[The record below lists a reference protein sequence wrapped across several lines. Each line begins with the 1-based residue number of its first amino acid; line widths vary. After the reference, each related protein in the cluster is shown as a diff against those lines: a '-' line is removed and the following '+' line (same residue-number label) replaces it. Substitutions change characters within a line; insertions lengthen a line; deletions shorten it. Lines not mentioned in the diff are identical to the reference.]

1 MCGNKTV
8 EVTRKKNGSL
18 WVSVIHPGQKPET
31 STEGA
36 KEAALQIIVFQR
48 TFLKILLSI
57 QNKFI
62 CLVLFS
68 PVCYWREKLWRFS
81 IQNVNYQDVIELTF
95 TRTIWASSSLF
106 DFCSGSNIFV
116 FLSTQTWKYLTFC
129 DILTSNVNKCLRAV
143 NPRCWLNDVFSWR
156 QGA

>member
-1 MCGNKTV
+1 MPPIEKKESWVVTKEETKVIGKHAWKQNCGGDEK
-8 EVTRKKNGSL
+8 KKNGSL
-18 WVSVIHPGQKPET
+18 WMSVIHPGQKPET

-36 KEAALQIIVFQR
+36 KEAALQITVFQR

-57 QNKFI
+57 QNKLI

-81 IQNVNYQDVIELTF
+81 IQNVNYQDIVKLTF

-116 FLSTQTWKYLTFC
+116 FLSTQTLKISYLPVIF
-129 DILTSNVNKCLRAV
+129 
-143 NPRCWLNDVFSWR
+143 
-156 QGA
+156 